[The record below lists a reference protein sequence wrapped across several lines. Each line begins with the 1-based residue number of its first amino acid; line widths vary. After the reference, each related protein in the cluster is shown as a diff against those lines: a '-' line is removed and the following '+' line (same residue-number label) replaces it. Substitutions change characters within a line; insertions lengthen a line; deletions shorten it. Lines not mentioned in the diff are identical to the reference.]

1 MALKKRGKTWHCHFV
16 VNGQRFRL
24 SLETTDWREAQ
35 AKEKELIAD
44 AREGKLVHTSS
55 SVARQPFGLAA
66 DDYVAARKLE
76 LAPASQAKEKQLL
89 VQLRAYFK
97 QEPLKAITAKRITE
111 YRSWR
116 ASQTKEVKS
125 GDSVRKML
133 CVGPATLNAELGILR
148 RILKRAKL
156 WARVADD
163 IKPLKEPS
171 TIGRALTED
180 DKQRLL
186 KTAVMRPEWETAY
199 LAAILCLNTTSRG
212 CELKGLQWSDVDLF
226 SRTLTIRKSK
236 TAAGER
242 TIPLTDVASSALAR
256 LRTRAE
262 SFGPVKPTHY
272 VFAAFVPKFTFSG
285 KKVIGYNVTGFDPT
299 THINS
304 WRTAWRTLTKK
315 AGLPGFRFHDLRH
328 CAITSLAESGA
339 ADSTIMAIAGHVS
352 RKMLERYSHVR
363 MEAKRTA
370 METLAKSSKMAGY
383 DTNHDT
389 NTPPVNARSF

>member
-1 MALKKRGKTWHCHFV
+1 MHQT
-16 VNGQRFRL
+16 
-24 SLETTDWREAQ
+24 STT
-35 AKEKELIAD
+35 L
-44 AREGKLVHTSS
+44 
-55 SVARQPFGLAA
+55 ARQPFGLAA
-66 DDYVAARKLE
+66 DDYVTARKLE

-111 YRSWR
+111 YRAWR
-116 ASQTKEVKS
+116 ANQTVEKKS
-125 GDSVRKML
+125 GRHFAGYAVR
-133 CVGPATLNAELGILR
+133 GPATLNAELGILR
-148 RILKRAKL
+148 RILKRARL

-242 TIPLTDVASSALAR
+242 TIPLTDVACSALAR

-262 SFGPVKPTHY
+262 SFGPVEPSHY

-299 THINS
+299 THVNS

-328 CAITSLAESGA
+328 CAITRLRRAARQTQPSWRLPDTSAARCWSGTVTSA
-339 ADSTIMAIAGHVS
+339 WKPSAQRWKPLQKQQNG
-352 RKMLERYSHVR
+352 RL
-363 MEAKRTA
+363 
-370 METLAKSSKMAGY
+370 
-383 DTNHDT
+383 
-389 NTPPVNARSF
+389 